1 MLSDRRRRPREVH
14 RRPRHPHRSGGR
26 VIELGDHVPRGQ
38 LRVVEHLR
46 HVADGTRGDAVLI
59 EPIEGVLRRQ
69 IGERGVEFGFESVP
83 RLRTRF
89 SLVPNRSSASRS
101 GGRAPHRAA
110 ARTRRTRRRR
120 RRTRRAS
127 RTPDT
132 ERCSGFAPHPSRRL
146 AAREV
151 VRRHVAGPCSLPV
164 EQAHVDLLA
173 RPVAEFAF

>member
-1 MLSDRRRRPREVH
+1 
-14 RRPRHPHRSGGR
+14 

-69 IGERGVEFGFESVP
+69 IGERGVEFGVERVP
-83 RLRTRF
+83 VAHALLVGPEPVVGQQVGAVERLTEPRPER
-89 SLVPNRSSASRS
+89 V
-101 GGRAPHRAA
+101 GRAGDDDVPV
-110 ARTRRTRRRR
+110 ARL
-120 RRTRRAS
+120 
-127 RTPDT
+127 
-132 ERCSGFAPHPSRRL
+132 ERLIRSDVRVFAPHPSRRL